1 MYRVSHSSSSGTSE
15 LGANRLALRFDGG
28 RLLLSLPPGES
39 LPAAFEPYFV
49 PDPRLPGCWSSEAFL
64 YRTVRDQLADA
75 LIDDAAPLA
84 IAPYQVDLSVL
95 LPPGASLHNYQE
107 RAIEAW
113 WQSGGR
119 GLVVA
124 PTAAGKTAILAAAI
138 ARCQQQ
144 TLVVAPTIPLAQ
156 QLYSQLRQA
165 VDVPVGLFLTH
176 AKEIQPITVT
186 TYHSAPF
193 LHREYGRRWGLIL
206 FDEVHHLPGPSF
218 QLTARMAVAPYRLG
232 VTATPERDPGRA
244 AILHECVG
252 PVAYTVTLAE
262 LQQVEAIAPYLIS
275 QIEVDLT
282 EPERDLYERSQ
293 QQVNRFIE
301 HHNITPDRNLGY
313 FEPLRRLSWK
323 SQEGKGAFQA
333 YRQMRQVAERCEQK
347 WEVLRQL
354 LLKHADE
361 KVLIFCPGK
370 AEAYRLSQEYLIP
383 AITSDFAN
391 PAKREELLDLFRYG
405 AVKAI
410 AAVETLDEGVSI
422 PQASVAIYLA
432 GSGQNRQ
439 MVQRLGR
446 VLRKA
451 EGKEM
456 AMFYEIIAADTVEV
470 KKSARRRQGLG
481 EEQPFQGSL
490 F

>member
-1 MYRVSHSSSSGTSE
+1 MYRVPSPAPTQ
-15 LGANRLALRFDGG
+15 RLSLRFDGG
-28 RLLLSLPPGES
+28 RLLLSLPPGEA
-39 LPAAFEPYFV
+39 LPPEFESHFV
-49 PDPRLPGCWSSEAFL
+49 PDHRLPGCWSTEAFQ
-64 YRTVRDQLADA
+64 YRTVREQLGEA
-75 LIDDAAPLA
+75 LLDDAAPLE
-84 IAPYQVDLSVL
+84 IAPFSVDLSVL
-95 LPPGASLHNYQE
+95 LPTGATLHAYQE
-107 RAIEAW
+107 RAIDAW
-113 WQSGGR
+113 WQMGGC

-138 ARCQQQ
+138 DKCQQQ
-144 TLVVAPTIPLAQ
+144 TLVIAPTIPLAQ

-165 VDVPVGLFLTH
+165 ADVPVGLFLTH
-176 AKEIQPITVT
+176 TKDIQPITVT

-193 LHREYGRRWGLIL
+193 LHREQGRRWGLIV

-218 QLTARMAVAPYRLG
+218 QLGARMAVAPYRLG
-232 VTATPERDPGRA
+232 VTATPERDPERA
-244 AILHECVG
+244 AILRECVG
-252 PVAYTVTLAE
+252 PVAYSVTLAE
-262 LQQVEAIAPYLIS
+262 LQEVEAIAPYLVS

-282 EPERDLYERSQ
+282 PDERQTYDQSQ

-301 HHNITPDRNLGY
+301 HHNISPDRSLGY

-323 SQEGKGAFQA
+323 SQEGKGAFRA
-333 YRQMRQVAERCEQK
+333 YQEMRRVAERCEQK

-361 KVLIFCPGK
+361 KVIIFCPGK

-383 AITSDFAN
+383 AITSDFAT

-405 AVKAI
+405 EVKAL

-481 EEQPFQGSL
+481 EDQPFQPNL